1 MNLQE
6 QLEDGTVEELTNK
19 PENNYVSILI
29 LRELESNAV
38 FTTNGQDADITTVS
52 LGEEQE
58 YSPVQMFMRKQT
70 GSDRRFAKSMQRDL
84 LDGLECTMDVNE
96 MCQECP
102 ECVMYGSAASN
113 SDRNISVTSRV
124 MYDTA
129 YSIRDAQRV
138 VEEKFQNAPGDD
150 YGKQTDSQSSSSGP
164 REPDFVLPGTMFP
177 SVVTLKDA
185 TPEEVAFFLSVT
197 MKNKRYGATSSRQG
211 RTKNHIL
218 GIYTG
223 DEEPPSNLAI
233 TRKTIELLGEETV
246 EQDSLDSETV
256 RTKVK
261 NAFDELVEED
271 GIDCGEV
278 ENREEILEDVR
289 DNIDSYLE
297 EQEEKAQNFIKEVE
311 ED

>member
-1 MNLQE
+1 
-6 QLEDGTVEELTNK
+6 
-19 PENNYVSILI
+19 
-29 LRELESNAV
+29 
-38 FTTNGQDADITTVS
+38 
-52 LGEEQE
+52 
-58 YSPVQMFMRKQT
+58 
-70 GSDRRFAKSMQRDL
+70 MQRDL

-177 SVVTLKDA
+177 SVVTLKD
-185 TPEEVAFFLSVT
+185 TKPEEVAFFLSVT

-223 DEEPPSNLAI
+223 DEESPSNLAI
-233 TRKTIELLGEETV
+233 TKKTIELLGEEAV
-246 EQDSLDSETV
+246 EQDSLDSKTV

-261 NAFDELVEED
+261 DAFDELVEEH

-278 ENREEILEDVR
+278 EKREEILKDVR

-297 EQEEKAQNFIKEVE
+297 KQEEKAQNFIKEVE

>member
-1 MNLQE
+1 MSLE

-38 FTTNGQDADITTVS
+38 FTTNGQDADLGTIS
-52 LGEEQE
+52 LDDDE
-58 YSPVQMFMRKQT
+58 YNPVLMFMRKQS
-70 GSDRRFAKSMQRDL
+70 GSDRRYAKSMQREL
-84 LDGLECTMDVNE
+84 LEDVECTMDVNE

-113 SDRNISVTSRV
+113 TDRNISITSRV

-129 YSIRDAQRV
+129 YSLRDAKKV
-138 VEEKFQNAPGDD
+138 VEEKFQNAPGDN
-150 YGKQTDSQSSSSGP
+150 YSQETSGDGAMTGI
-164 REPDFVLPGTMFP
+164 REPDFVQPGTMFP

-185 TPEEVAFFLSVT
+185 TPEEVAFFLSTT

-223 DEEPPSNLAI
+223 DEEGPSNLAV
-233 TRKTIELLGEETV
+233 TKKTIELLGEETV
-246 EQDSLDSETV
+246 EQDTLDSETV
-256 RTKVK
+256 QETVK
-261 NAFDELVEED
+261 KAFDELVDEDHLDCEEVD
-271 GIDCGEV
+271 DE
-278 ENREEILEDVR
+278 EEILEDVR
-289 DNIDSYLE
+289 DNIEEYLE
-297 EQEEKAQNFIKEVE
+297 TQEEKSREFVE
-311 ED
+311 RVENN